1 MSCPLRNLY
10 RVQDAMEPRPDLH
23 RPSVLLTGFGPFPG
37 TPLNASALL
46 VEMLAHM
53 AGKRW
58 PDADIH
64 AATLPTE
71 WRRGIDKLDALWS
84 RHAPDIA
91 LHFGVADR
99 GTGFDLERYAWNA
112 CCANQDA
119 CGETA
124 GLLRP
129 NDDGPDTRATT
140 LPLERIATMLTNARL
155 PNCISGDAGRYL
167 CNAVFY
173 RSLTIAEATE
183 DAALAGFIHIPSSL
197 VGGGAN
203 GQAPSPAC
211 PLDWSTAQAGAALIV
226 DAAIAHWRLKRSAK
240 PAVVG

>member
-1 MSCPLRNLY
+1 
-10 RVQDAMEPRPDLH
+10 MEPRPHLH

-37 TPLNASALL
+37 TPVNASALL
-46 VEMLAHM
+46 VEMLARM
-53 AGKRW
+53 AASRW

-71 WRRGIDKLDALWS
+71 WRRGIDRLDTLWS

-99 GTGFDLERYAWNA
+99 GTGFDLERFAWNA
-112 CCANQDA
+112 CGANVDA

-124 GLLRP
+124 GVVPP
-129 NDDGPDTRATT
+129 NHDGPDTRATT
-140 LPLERIATMLTNARL
+140 LPIDHIAAMLIRAGI
-155 PNCISGDAGRYL
+155 PSCISSDAGRYL

-173 RSLTIAEATE
+173 RSLTIAEATA
-183 DAALAGFIHIPSSL
+183 DAALAGFFHIPSSL
-197 VGGGAN
+197 VGGGAH
-203 GQAPSPAC
+203 GHAPLPAC
-211 PLDWSTAQAGAALIV
+211 PLDWPTARTGAVMIV
-226 DAAIAHWRLKRSAK
+226 DAVMSHWRTMRSLA